1 MYAKNQILEI
11 YLFINPCEQES
22 YQNEKNILTFAET
35 RSEKTKI
42 HFIPFLNFNTV
53 SGYIAKQNLP
63 EKDLTIRNGLYSK
76 MYDTCLAFTAATMQG
91 KKKGR
96 HFLLALQKALFNEQ
110 KKISQ
115 ELVLEKAREA
125 KLDIPMFLEDLSSD
139 YARTLFLSD
148 QKVAAEM
155 QVCNSSSCVIYS
167 ESLSDFGILIEESIP
182 AEFLTSL
189 FINKNGITAHLDSK
203 AKPAL
208 RVLN

>member
-22 YQNEKNILTFAET
+22 YQNEKNILNFVET
-35 RSEKTKI
+35 RLEKTKI

-53 SGYIAKQNLP
+53 SDYIAKQNLP
-63 EKDLTIRNGLYSK
+63 EKDLAVRNGLYSK
-76 MYDTCLAFTAATMQG
+76 MYDACLAFTAATMQG

-96 HFLLALQKALFNEQ
+96 QFLLALQKDLFREQ
-110 KKISQ
+110 IAFSQ
-115 ELVLEKAREA
+115 ELILKKAKEA
-125 KLDIPMFLEDLSSD
+125 NLDIPMFLEDQSSD

-155 QVCNSSSCVIYS
+155 QVCSSPSCVIYN
-167 ESLSDFGILIEESIP
+167 ESLSEFGILIEETIS

-189 FINKNGITAHLDSK
+189 FINKTGIAAHLDSK